1 MEEDAGMPLTGGA
14 DGRLTSPMGDMRMK
28 ALRAEAGVLSGWTR
42 PSSNTLVRAT
52 DAVISFTAAAAL
64 VILVAQATAED
75 NVVVAKDPADIGA
88 SAGPGAADPARVAP
102 RSEWMVA
109 AYGGSPYTY
118 PSDVKFTKQGVNDF
132 TVKDVEWE
140 GRPFINPIY
149 YGVRVLRWFGDG
161 RMGSMLDFTHS
172 KAIAK
177 RDQQAKFEGTLNG
190 QAAPETA
197 VIDDVFNKLEASH
210 GHNML
215 TLNGLLRLP
224 SFTFRLSPYV
234 GLGAGVS
241 LPHSEVQIKTDP
253 SRTYEYQMAGPVG
266 QAIVGLEFRLPRMSY
281 FLEYKFTLADY
292 RMPLTGRDGDILFSD
307 LWRQFSDWWN
317 GVEPRDGWAETRF
330 TSHEVIGG
338 IGVRLPVGP

>member
-1 MEEDAGMPLTGGA
+1 
-14 DGRLTSPMGDMRMK
+14 
-28 ALRAEAGVLSGWTR
+28 
-42 PSSNTLVRAT
+42 
-52 DAVISFTAAAAL
+52 
-64 VILVAQATAED
+64 
-75 NVVVAKDPADIGA
+75 
-88 SAGPGAADPARVAP
+88 
-102 RSEWMVA
+102 MVA

-118 PSDVKFTKQGVNDF
+118 PSDVKFTKPDGNF

-172 KAIAK
+172 KAISNREQKAT
-177 RDQQAKFEGTLNG
+177 FEGTLNG
-190 QAAPETA
+190 QPAPDKALIGE
-197 VIDDVFNKLEASH
+197 VFRKLEASH

-241 LPHSEVQIKTDP
+241 LPHSEVHVANDP

-266 QAIVGLEFRLPRMSY
+266 QAIIGLEFRLPRMSY

-292 RMPLTGRDGDILFSD
+292 RMPLTGRDGDILFTD
-307 LWRQFSDWWN
+307 VWRQFSEWWT
-317 GVEPRDGWAETRF
+317 GIEPRDGWAETRYS
-330 TSHEVIGG
+330 SHEIIGG
-338 IGVRLPVGP
+338 LGVRLPAGP